1 MAQENKSNNQSN
13 RDFIPESKENIAAG
27 AKVFS
32 EKASDIF
39 SRFFDKVKDAVES
52 AYEKGTEIYESLS
65 VSAQNYVEK
74 YKDRSEMADLQED
87 RDEVAKQIGYMCFM
101 EYSGRYKFRV
111 EFTKNEELRKL
122 MAQMKELDKQIIQIG
137 ERLESE
143 E

>member
-13 RDFIPESKENIAAG
+13 RDFIPESKENITAG

-87 RDEVAKQIGYMCFM
+87 RDEVARQIGYMCFM